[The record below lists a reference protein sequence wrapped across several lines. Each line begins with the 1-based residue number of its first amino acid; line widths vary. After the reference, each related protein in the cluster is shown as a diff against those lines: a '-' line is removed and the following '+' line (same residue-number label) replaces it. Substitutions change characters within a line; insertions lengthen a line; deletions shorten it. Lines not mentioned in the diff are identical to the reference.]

1 MKYALLA
8 FVRFYQYA
16 VSPFLGQHCRF
27 HPSCSAYMAQAL
39 QKYGAIRGAWLG
51 VKRIARCNPWC
62 RGGFDPLP

>member
-8 FVRFYQYA
+8 LVRFYQYA
-16 VSPFLGQHCRF
+16 ISPLLGQHCRF
-27 HPSCSAYMAQAL
+27 HPSCSAYMAESL